1 MFRFLNGALPQMLR
15 MASNFIIKSTIIG
28 LGLLSARV
36 SGDVWAEDAAM
47 PTSFGL
53 SDFVV
58 SCLIIRDAT
67 QARNR
72 DLSCVHT
79 SIT

>member
-28 LGLLSARV
+28 LGLLSVSV

-58 SCLIIRDAT
+58 SCLTIRDAT

-72 DLSCVHT
+72 DLSCVHI